1 MATDTYAPP
10 DERSVTSLVSGI
22 VNDAQTLMQQ
32 QLALF
37 REEVRTDLRKT
48 RDAVTAIAA
57 GVGVAAVAL
66 GPLVFMFVALLHE
79 LAGWSWWAS
88 AGTVGAVLA
97 VVGGV
102 LIGLGIQR
110 FRSFNPMPDQ
120 SVEALKE
127 NLQWIKHPK

>member
-10 DERSVTSLVSGI
+10 DERTVTSLMSGI

-48 RDAVTAIAA
+48 KEAVTALAA
-57 GVGVAAVAL
+57 GVGVAALAV

-79 LAGWSWWAS
+79 LALWSWWAS
-88 AGTVGAVLA
+88 ALTVGAVFA
-97 VVGGV
+97 VVGGG
-102 LIGLGIQR
+102 LIALGVQR
-110 FRSFNPMPDQ
+110 FRSFNPLPDQ

-127 NLQWIKHPK
+127 NLQWIRHPK

>member
-10 DERSVTSLVSGI
+10 DERSVTNLVSGI

-37 REEVRTDLRKT
+37 REEIRTDLQKT
-48 RDAVTAIAA
+48 KEALTALAA
-57 GVGVAAVAL
+57 GVAVAALAV
-66 GPLVFMFVALLHE
+66 GPLVFTLVALLHE
-79 LAGWSWWAS
+79 LALWPWWAS
-88 AGTVGAVLA
+88 ALLVGVVLA
-97 VVGGV
+97 VIGGG
-102 LIGLGIQR
+102 LIGLGVQR
-110 FRSFNPMPDQ
+110 FQSFNPLPDQ

>member
-37 REEVRTDLRKT
+37 REEIHTDLRKT
-48 RDAVTAIAA
+48 KEAVTALAA
-57 GVGVAAVAL
+57 GGAVAALAV
-66 GPLVFMFVALLHE
+66 GPFVFMLIALLHE
-79 LAGWSWWAS
+79 LALWPWWAS
-88 AGTVGAVLA
+88 ALLVGVVFAI
-97 VVGGV
+97 VGGA
-102 LIGLGIQR
+102 LIAVGVQR
-110 FRSFNPMPDQ
+110 FRSFNPLPDQ

>member
-10 DERSVTSLVSGI
+10 DERSITSLVSGI

-37 REEVRTDLRKT
+37 REEIRTDLRKT
-48 RDAVTAIAA
+48 KEAVTALAA
-57 GVGVAAVAL
+57 GVAVGAL
-66 GPLVFMFVALLHE
+66 AVGPLVFMFVALLHE

-97 VVGGV
+97 IVGGV
-102 LIGLGIQR
+102 LIAVGVQR

>member
-37 REEVRTDLRKT
+37 REEIRTDLRKT
-48 RDAVTAIAA
+48 KEAVTALVA
-57 GVGVAAVAL
+57 GVAVAALAV
-66 GPLVFMFVALLHE
+66 GPLVFLFVALLHE
-79 LAGWSWWAS
+79 LALWPWWAS
-88 AGTVGAVLA
+88 ALTVGVVLA
-97 VVGGV
+97 VAGGALIAVGV
-102 LIGLGIQR
+102 QR
-110 FRSFNPMPDQ
+110 FRSFNPLPDQ

-127 NLQWIKHPK
+127 NLQWIKNPK

>member
-48 RDAVTAIAA
+48 RDALTAIAA

-97 VVGGV
+97 VVGGA
-102 LIGLGIQR
+102 LIGLGVQR

>member
-1 MATDTYAPP
+1 MATDTYVPP

-37 REEVRTDLRKT
+37 REEVRADLRKT
-48 RDAVTAIAA
+48 KEAVTALVA
-57 GVGVAAVAL
+57 GVAVAALAV
-66 GPLVFMFVALLHE
+66 GPLVFLFVALLHE
-79 LAGWSWWAS
+79 LAFWPWWAS
-88 AGTVGAVLA
+88 ALTVGVVLA
-97 VVGGV
+97 IVGGA
-102 LIGLGIQR
+102 LIAMGVQR
-110 FRSFNPMPDQ
+110 FRSFNPLPDQ

>member
-37 REEVRTDLRKT
+37 REEIREDLRKT
-48 RDAVTAIAA
+48 KEAATAIAA
-57 GVGVAAVAL
+57 GVAVAGLAL
-66 GPLVFMFVALLHE
+66 GPLVFMLVALLHE
-79 LAGWSWWAS
+79 LALWSWWAS
-88 AGTVGAVLA
+88 AATVGVVFAIIGGALIAV
-97 VVGGV
+97 GV
-102 LIGLGIQR
+102 QR
-110 FRSFNPMPDQ
+110 FRSFNPLPDQ

-127 NLQWIKHPK
+127 NLQWIKNPK

>member
-37 REEVRTDLRKT
+37 REETRTDLRKT
-48 RDAVTAIAA
+48 KEAVTALAA
-57 GVGVAAVAL
+57 GVGVAALAV
-66 GPLVFMFVALLHE
+66 GPLVFLFVALLHE
-79 LAGWSWWAS
+79 LALWPWWAS
-88 AGTVGAVLA
+88 ALTVGLVFAAIGGALIAV
-97 VVGGV
+97 GV
-102 LIGLGIQR
+102 QR
-110 FRSFNPMPDQ
+110 FRSFNPLPDQ

>member
-37 REEVRTDLRKT
+37 REEIREDLRKT
-48 RDAVTAIAA
+48 KEAVTAIAA
-57 GVGVAAVAL
+57 GVTVAALAV
-66 GPLVFMFVALLHE
+66 GPLVFTLVALLRE
-79 LAGWSWWAS
+79 LALWPWWAS
-88 AGTVGAVLA
+88 ALTVGVVFAIIGGALIAV
-97 VVGGV
+97 GV
-102 LIGLGIQR
+102 QR
-110 FRSFNPMPDQ
+110 FRSFNPLPDQ

-127 NLQWIKHPK
+127 NLQWIKNPK

>member
-22 VNDAQTLMQQ
+22 VNDAQVLMQQ

-37 REEVRTDLRKT
+37 REEIRTDLRKT
-48 RDAVTAIAA
+48 KEAVTAIAA
-57 GVGVAAVAL
+57 GVGVAALAV

-79 LAGWSWWAS
+79 LALWPWWAS
-88 AGTVGAVLA
+88 ALTVGAVFA
-97 VVGGV
+97 VIGGALIAVGV
-102 LIGLGIQR
+102 QR
-110 FRSFNPMPDQ
+110 FRSFNPLPDQ
-120 SVEALKE
+120 SVAALKE

>member
-22 VNDAQTLMQQ
+22 VNDAQVLMQQ

-37 REEVRTDLRKT
+37 REEIRTDLRKT
-48 RDAVTAIAA
+48 KEAVTALVA
-57 GVGVAAVAL
+57 GVGVATLAV

-79 LAGWSWWAS
+79 LALWPWWAS
-88 AGTVGAVLA
+88 ALTVGAVFA
-97 VVGGV
+97 VIGGALIAVGV
-102 LIGLGIQR
+102 QR
-110 FRSFNPMPDQ
+110 FRSFNPLPDQ

-127 NLQWIKHPK
+127 NLQWIRHPK

>member
-10 DERSVTSLVSGI
+10 DERTMTSLMSGI

-37 REEVRTDLRKT
+37 REEIRTDLRKT
-48 RDAVTAIAA
+48 KEAVTSIAA
-57 GVGVAAVAL
+57 GVGVAALAA

-79 LAGWSWWAS
+79 QASWSWWAS

-97 VVGGV
+97 VVGGA
-102 LIGLGIQR
+102 LIAVGVQR
-110 FRSFNPMPDQ
+110 FRTFNPLPDQ

>member
-22 VNDAQTLMQQ
+22 VNDAQSLMQQ

-37 REEVRTDLRKT
+37 REEIRTDLRKT
-48 RDAVTAIAA
+48 KEAVTAIAA
-57 GVGVAAVAL
+57 GGAVAALAV
-66 GPLVFMFVALLHE
+66 GPFVFMLVALLHE
-79 LAGWSWWAS
+79 LALWPWWAS
-88 AGTVGAVLA
+88 ALLVGVVFAI
-97 VVGGV
+97 VGGA
-102 LIGLGIQR
+102 LIAVGVQR
-110 FRSFNPMPDQ
+110 FRSFNPLPDQ

>member
-48 RDAVTAIAA
+48 RDALTAIAA
-57 GVGVAAVAL
+57 GAGVATLAM

-79 LAGWSWWAS
+79 PAGWSWWAS

-102 LIGLGIQR
+102 LIGLGVQR

>member
-37 REEVRTDLRKT
+37 REEIRGDLRKT
-48 RDAVTAIAA
+48 KEAVTALVA
-57 GVGVAAVAL
+57 GVAVAALAV
-66 GPLVFMFVALLHE
+66 GPLVFLFVALLHE
-79 LAGWSWWAS
+79 LALWPWWAS
-88 AGTVGAVLA
+88 ALTVGVVLA
-97 VVGGV
+97 IVGGA
-102 LIGLGIQR
+102 LIAMGVQR
-110 FRSFNPMPDQ
+110 FRSFNPLPDQ

-127 NLQWIKHPK
+127 NLQWIKNPK